1 MAGFLVIPK
10 VYAVVA
16 SPFSVYLLKCGLPTK
31 STLQSK
37 NIIQCLI
44 GMQLSEKQIFLEFP
58 FSKNSFDQ
66 KNPTCLSRG
75 YSPLSGIYGHT
86 TVYNSAM
93 HSFYVYGGVSYSAG
107 RVQVSN
113 ALFVLHYPTR
123 RWSVVSTGC
132 YKNTEKC
139 IFIDFKGQLNSE

>member
-1 MAGFLVIPK
+1 MRNLHFWSYLIFVAVNVWGFWGPALNGGTKEIKFQKIP
-10 VYAVVA
+10 
-16 SPFSVYLLKCGLPTK
+16 
-31 STLQSK
+31 
-37 NIIQCLI
+37 
-44 GMQLSEKQIFLEFP
+44 
-58 FSKNSFDQ
+58 FDQ
-66 KNPTCLSRG
+66 KNTTCLSRG

-132 YKNTEKC
+132 HKNTEKC
-139 IFIDFKGQLNSE
+139 IFIGFKGQLNSEWIYELIFSPKMQTKNY

>member
-1 MAGFLVIPK
+1 
-10 VYAVVA
+10 
-16 SPFSVYLLKCGLPTK
+16 
-31 STLQSK
+31 
-37 NIIQCLI
+37 
-44 GMQLSEKQIFLEFP
+44 MQQNEKQIFLEFP
-58 FSKNSFDQ
+58 ISKNSFDQ

-132 YKNTEKC
+132 HINNAFLVVLSLFNMTLVREHSHMTSDVFGY
-139 IFIDFKGQLNSE
+139 F